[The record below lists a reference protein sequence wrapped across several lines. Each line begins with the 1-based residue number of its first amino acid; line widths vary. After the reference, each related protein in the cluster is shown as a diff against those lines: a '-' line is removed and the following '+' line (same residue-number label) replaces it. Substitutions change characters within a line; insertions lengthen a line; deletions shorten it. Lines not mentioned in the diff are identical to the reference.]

1 MGTQRYNQNLRK
13 KQFVRSLSGATQ
25 FRNLRP
31 VWEGQ
36 LTTYTSGSRQRC
48 RRRTKDKERDPT
60 VALPD
65 EATGRG
71 LRSVKKQH
79 GTLLGCPSKVP
90 VHDRASARIF
100 ALLTSCVLGVA
111 RAGFIK
117 NPAIIP
123 APIATTMRMTGCAAS
138 GCRAATKMRSRA
150 GVYMGSSNEP
160 SSRLTLSSPGSVDDF
175 IAMSY

>member
-71 LRSVKKQH
+71 LRSIKKQH

-100 ALLTSCVLGVA
+100 ALLTSCLLEVA

-123 APIATTMRMTGCAAS
+123 APERRQCAWR
-138 GCRAATKMRSRA
+138 GVPQAAA
-150 GVYMGSSNEP
+150 GRRRRCGAALVSTWVLQMNRP
-160 SSRLTLSSPGSVDDF
+160 PG
-175 IAMSY
+175 